1 MKRHARTWMLIQA
14 LVDFVLINAAF
25 ALAYQVRYEL
35 RFPITVAEANY
46 VEYDQYIPISLLL
59 SVGLLLIYRI
69 EGIYNYVRGRSWL
82 EEMYGLITATFTGIV
97 ILVFIFFF
105 FRPQYYS
112 RLIYLYAGIL
122 IVLFLTLARVGER
135 MLLEYLRRRG
145 IGVDRAL
152 VVGGGEIGRAIMRNV
167 LAQPHL
173 GYRIEG
179 FVDDDPSKSAIG
191 PFPLLGNTASLPRL
205 VRERKIDEVIVTLP
219 WHARD
224 KIVQIMESSEAA
236 GARVKIVPDLFQLSL
251 SKISVDA
258 VGGIPLIGV
267 KDASISGGALA
278 LKRAMDV
285 FLAAILFGVFLIP
298 MALIALVIK
307 LSSPGPAL
315 FRQQR
320 VGRGGNL
327 FVAYKF
333 RTMRRGADQEQETL
347 LHLNEATG
355 PLFKIRNDPRMT
367 PIGKW
372 LRKTSID
379 ELPQLW
385 NVLRGEMSLVGPRPP
400 LPNEVAQYQEWHKRR
415 LEVAPGV
422 TGLWQVSGRSELT
435 FDEMVMLDLYY
446 IENWSPW
453 MDLWIL
459 IKTIPA
465 LLTARGAY

>member
-1 MKRHARTWMLIQA
+1 MQRYAHTLMLIQA
-14 LVDFVLINAAF
+14 GIDFVLINAAF
-25 ALAYQVRYEL
+25 ALAYMIRYDL

-46 VEYDQYIPISLLL
+46 VAYDQYIPISLLL
-59 SVGLLLIYRI
+59 SLGLLLIYRI

-82 EEMYGLITATFTGIV
+82 EEMYGLLTATFTGIV

-122 IVLFLTLARVGER
+122 IVLFLTLARVGMR
-135 MLLEYLRRRG
+135 LALEYLRSRG

-167 LAQPHL
+167 LAQPSL

-179 FVDDDPSKSAIG
+179 FVDDDPTKDAIG
-191 PFPLLGNTASLPRL
+191 TFHLLGSTDELTRILA
-205 VRERKIDEVIVTLP
+205 ERRIDEVIVTLP

-224 KIVQIMESSEAA
+224 KIMRIIEASDTA

-251 SKISVDA
+251 SKIAVDA

-285 FLAAILFGVFLIP
+285 ILAALLLVILLIP
-298 MALIALVIK
+298 MGLIALIIK

-315 FRQQR
+315 FAQQR
-320 VGRGGNL
+320 VGRGGAL
-327 FVAYKF
+327 FTAYKF
-333 RTMRRGADQEQETL
+333 RTMHVGADAEKSSLE
-347 LHLNEATG
+347 HLNEAKG
-355 PLFKIRNDPRMT
+355 PLFKIRNDPRRT
-367 PIGKW
+367 SIGKW
-372 LRKTSID
+372 LRRTSID

-385 NVLRGEMSLVGPRPP
+385 NVLRGDMSLVGPRPP
-400 LPNEVAQYQEWHKRR
+400 LPNEVAQYKEWHKRR
-415 LEVAPGV
+415 LDVAPGV